1 MKKKL
6 THRQQ
11 QFLGQFLDIYREM
24 DRPVHY
30 VKIAERLRLGKVTVY
45 EMLRLLE
52 ERGLVRAEYDME
64 SGSHGPG
71 RPTVLFEPTEEA
83 RRVIHRLVGDSVDL
97 GDWQVAK
104 ERILQKLREG
114 KAGGYEELVT
124 DLLSRIPERESS
136 LIFVTELITAMII
149 ALATIPD
156 APEIHNMLKR
166 LRRIGLPQEIGL
178 SALSGI
184 GLALSALERIN
195 RRTATILL
203 AQIGKYEDL
212 LVQMSEE
219 NRHRLGEFT
228 REVAQILSR

>member
-1 MKKKL
+1 
-6 THRQQ
+6 
-11 QFLGQFLDIYREM
+11 
-24 DRPVHY
+24 
-30 VKIAERLRLGKVTVY
+30 
-45 EMLRLLE
+45 
-52 ERGLVRAEYDME
+52 
-64 SGSHGPG
+64 
-71 RPTVLFEPTEEA
+71 
-83 RRVIHRLVGDSVDL
+83 
-97 GDWQVAK
+97 
-104 ERILQKLREG
+104 
-114 KAGGYEELVT
+114 
-124 DLLSRIPERESS
+124 
-136 LIFVTELITAMII
+136 MII

-156 APEIHNMLKR
+156 APEIHNILKR
-166 LRRIGLPQEIGL
+166 LGRIGLPQEIGL